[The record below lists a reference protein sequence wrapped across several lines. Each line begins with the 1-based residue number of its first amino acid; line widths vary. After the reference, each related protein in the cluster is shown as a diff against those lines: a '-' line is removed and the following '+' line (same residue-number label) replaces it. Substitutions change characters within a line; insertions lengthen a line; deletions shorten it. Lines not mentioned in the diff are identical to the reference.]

1 MIDDKIISTS
11 LVLVLK
17 LRYFMKTKIKLFS
30 ATDPQ
35 TSLDQL
41 HHDLSL
47 LVNANKDRRSE
58 KFDEKSRRKKIS
70 LPSKLSRT
78 KTSREMGS
86 WEFQE
91 KYAIPRK
98 ASLDSVSPVGL
109 GTQAA
114 SADSRFNL
122 RDKLRNS
129 IKSGSELN
137 RSFEKPSSS
146 VKSGFSHLECCSEV
160 PYNLEEEP
168 EETEGSFTPPTVHPI
183 PPNPETDKVEF
194 LFNIATIS
202 FVTQAQKLAP
212 ILRFYLF
219 FIYNCL

>member
-1 MIDDKIISTS
+1 MLCSEITKM
-11 LVLVLK
+11 K
-17 LRYFMKTKIKLFS
+17 LIT

-58 KFDEKSRRKKIS
+58 KSDEKSRRKKVS

-109 GTQAA
+109 GTQTV
-114 SADSRFNL
+114 SVESRFNL
-122 RDKLRNS
+122 RDKLRSS
-129 IKSGSELN
+129 IKSERSSELN
-137 RSFEKPSSS
+137 RSFEKPNSSL
-146 VKSGFSHLECCSEV
+146 KSGFSHLECCSEV

-168 EETEGSFTPPTVHPI
+168 EETEGSFTAPTVHPI
-183 PPNPETDKVEF
+183 PPTLETDKVEF
-194 LFNIATIS
+194 LFIIVTIS
-202 FVTQAQKLAP
+202 FLTQAHK
-212 ILRFYLF
+212 
-219 FIYNCL
+219 